1 MPKVLAYQYSGGWGG
16 CYSGNSPCPSTALHL
31 EGSVHLTSFSW
42 ILDWKN
48 SGPHVFDNTRAEIL
62 TPFTCLSWSL
72 PPLNSVL
79 ASYLRIT
86 YHGVRKV
93 ASVMSLCNPMDCS
106 PPGSSV
112 HGISQ
117 ARILEWVALSYCRE
131 SSSLRDQTH
140 VSCVSCIG
148 KQVLYH

>member
-1 MPKVLAYQYSGGWGG
+1 MGLSVQWGIGGGR
-16 CYSGNSPCPSTALHL
+16 CFSENSSCPRAALHL

-48 SGPHVFDNTRAEIL
+48 SSLHVFDNTRAEIL

-72 PPLNSVL
+72 PPLNSLL

-86 YHGVRKV
+86 YHGVHKV
-93 ASVMSLCNPMDCS
+93 ASVMSLCDPMDCS

-117 ARILEWVALSYCRE
+117 ARIPEWVALSYSRE

-140 VSCVSCIG
+140 ASCVSCIG